1 MNPVLAPARHP
12 LATSVLAGVLARR
25 AFIGTAGLALLYAL
39 AGCSNPPA
47 DLKSLAQGAMAKLVV
62 TDKPAPPPATVFQD
76 AAGNP
81 HTLAEFKGRVAVVNV
96 WANWCAP
103 CKAEIP
109 SLARLQ
115 AAYAGKPLV
124 VVPVSVGKGE
134 DETAGHA
141 FIDRNPPL
149 PFYTEPT
156 YALAFAFKPA
166 VEAMPTTVLY
176 DAKGVE
182 RARLAGGADWSSPQ
196 AHAVMDLLLAGK

>member
-1 MNPVLAPARHP
+1 MNPVLEPARH
-12 LATSVLAGVLARR
+12 ARARRVLARY
-25 AFIGTAGLALLYAL
+25 IPGGTASLVLLYAL
-39 AGCSNPPA
+39 AGCSNPPG
-47 DLKSLAQGAMAKLVV
+47 DLKSLAQGPMAKLVV
-62 TDKPAPPPATVFQD
+62 SDKPARTPDTVFRD
-76 AAGNP
+76 VAGTP
-81 HTLAEFKGRVAVVNV
+81 HTISEFKGKVAIVNL

-103 CKAEIP
+103 CKEEIP

-124 VVPVSVGKGE
+124 VVPVSVGKGD

-149 PFYTEPT
+149 TFYTEPT
-156 YALAFAFKPA
+156 YALAYAFKPP
-166 VEAMPTTVLY
+166 VDGMPTTILY

-196 AHAVMDLLLAGK
+196 AHAVIDLLLAGK